1 MPLVNDSKG
10 FVLHMSEADKALQ
23 LQAERRHYNT
33 MRKRDKSSQLSRL
46 ISKNID
52 DPKKVAS
59 LLESTGQ
66 VVQDDISNRHEMISE
81 LALL

>member
-1 MPLVNDSKG
+1 MPLTHDSQG
-10 FVLHMSEADKALQ
+10 YVLHMSEADKSLQ

-59 LLESTGQ
+59 LLESSG
-66 VVQDDISNRHEMISE
+66 
-81 LALL
+81 